1 MHADL
6 GESEME
12 IAAALVGAIATA
24 AATTAASKLTTLIGN
39 RHCEATVKE
48 KAQFIKDEVRF
59 INSLI
64 KSMPKELGL
73 SPLQTQCIVQLS
85 RLACEIEDCVDLF
98 HTGKTNTLTYD
109 IDRLKT
115 KSLEMRE
122 RIHTYL
128 EIEKKM
134 VPIGTDRLVEDHRRL
149 LGTSHWGVER
159 ASQWA
164 AAVPQELRDLLD
176 DSNHRFWV
184 DKNFNCLLYLCLF
197 PPNQDVSTKPL
208 MRRWVA
214 EGLVD
219 GANVAAENLRFFID
233 KSIIRSIHTSNNGE
247 VETCQSTSQMHACI
261 SEKSK
266 SQNFVLV
273 CDGAARI
280 TELAE
285 ARRLSVHPPANGIPE
300 LNLPDDLPRLRTL
313 AVFPADEANPDRY
326 EAALDFFRYKVLR
339 VLDLKKCAPLSE
351 QRLKDIIIK
360 HPQFL
365 MKYLSINLGNI
376 NELPRSIMEL
386 NQLETLDLSGT
397 ASETVTVHKEV
408 LLLPKLKHL
417 LGKFQLN
424 IMESNPLKSHSGLR
438 DFLTNKS
445 TLETLEG
452 FVTGTRYGFQALM
465 SLMKCLRIVKI
476 WCKSDASQANL
487 DILSSAI
494 RKFIRRGTDEPHC
507 GRSLSVD
514 FEACLRGFMNEI
526 DPVTAGILAS
536 LQLHGKLSQFPPFV
550 AGLSVI
556 EELCLCSTGLSWEV
570 IQNGLIMVKGLK
582 YLRLVED
589 NLVHFDMP
597 PKADHLR
604 SIERISIV
612 SSRRL
617 DITIPDEELPLLV
630 SLQILCQALDVSPAT
645 ANIQI
650 NHMNK
655 LEKITLHHQ
664 LASGI
669 RTKWEE
675 GTSGHPN
682 KPVLSFIK
690 GP

>member
-1 MHADL
+1 
-6 GESEME
+6 ME
-12 IAAALVGAIATA
+12 IAAALVGAVATA

-39 RHCEATVKE
+39 RQCEATVKGE
-48 KAQFIKDEVRF
+48 AQFIKDEVRF

-64 KSMPKELGL
+64 ESVPKELGL

-98 HTGKTNTLTYD
+98 HTGKTNSLADD
-109 IDRLKT
+109 IGRLKT
-115 KSLEMRE
+115 KSNEMRE
-122 RIHTYL
+122 RISAYL
-128 EIEKKM
+128 EIENKM
-134 VPIGTDRLVEDHRRL
+134 VPTGTNRLVEDRRRL
-149 LGTSHWGVER
+149 LGTSQG
-159 ASQWA
+159 
-164 AAVPQELRDLLD
+164 AAVIPQELRDLLD

-219 GANVAAENLRFFID
+219 GANVAAENLSFLMD

-266 SQNFVLV
+266 SQNFVVV
-273 CDGAARI
+273 CDGAASI

-300 LNLPDDLPRLRTL
+300 LNFPEDLPSLRTL
-313 AVFPADEANPDRY
+313 AVFPADEANPDRF
-326 EAALDFFRYKVLR
+326 EAALDFSRYKVLR
-339 VLDLKKCAPLSE
+339 VLDLKECAPLSE
-351 QRLKDIIIK
+351 QHLKDIISN
-360 HPQFL
+360 HRQLL
-365 MKYLSINLGNI
+365 MKYLSINLGKI
-376 NELPRSIMEL
+376 NEIPRSIMEL
-386 NQLETLDLSGT
+386 NQLETLDLSGS

-438 DFLTNKS
+438 DFLTDKS

-452 FVTGTRYGFQALM
+452 FVTGTRYGFQDLM
-465 SLMKCLRIVKI
+465 SLMKCLRMVKI
-476 WCKSDASQANL
+476 WCKSDASQSNL

-526 DPVTAGILAS
+526 DPVTGGILAS
-536 LQLHGKLSQFPPFV
+536 LQLRGKLSQFPPFV

-597 PKADHLR
+597 PKAADHLR
-604 SIERISIV
+604 SIERVSVV

-617 DITIPDEELPLLV
+617 DITIPNEALPLLV
-630 SLQILCQALDVSPAT
+630 SLQILCQDLGVSPAT

-655 LEKITLHHQ
+655 LKEITLHHQ

-669 RTKWEE
+669 RTQWEE
-675 GTSGHPN
+675 GASGHPN
-682 KPVLSFIK
+682 KPVLLFIK